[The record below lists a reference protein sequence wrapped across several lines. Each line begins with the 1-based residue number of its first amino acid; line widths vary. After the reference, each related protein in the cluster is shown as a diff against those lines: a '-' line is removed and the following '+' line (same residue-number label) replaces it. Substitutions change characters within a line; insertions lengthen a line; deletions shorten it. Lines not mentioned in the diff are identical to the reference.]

1 MKIITNIAEMK
12 RVSEELKKSSRSVSF
27 VPTMGKL
34 HEGHIRLIEEGKKYG
49 ETIVS
54 IFVNPMQ
61 FSPDED
67 YDSYPRDYGKDVE
80 ILKDLGI
87 KYLFYPTADIVENS
101 ATFVINPEYSDRLCG
116 LFRPDHFK
124 GVLTIVMKLFCII
137 MPNFA
142 FFGLKDYQQYVLIKK
157 AAEDFFLDVKVI
169 PVKTVREKCGLA
181 MSSRN
186 AYFDDCDR
194 GIAGNF
200 YKALKETV
208 DLFNAGEKSGEN
220 LAFFAVKKLIENGFK
235 VDYVKITDK
244 NLSIKEQSV
253 CSGDIMLSAVEFKG
267 VRLIDNIFFEALLKK

>member
-1 MKIITNIAEMK
+1 MKIITSIAEMK
-12 RVSEELKKSSRSVSF
+12 RVSGGLKKYSRSVSF
-27 VPTMGKL
+27 IPTMGKL
-34 HEGHIRLIEEGKKYG
+34 HEGHIKLIEEGKKYG
-49 ETIVS
+49 EAIVS

-61 FSPDED
+61 FAPDED
-67 YDSYPRDYGKDVE
+67 YDSYPRDYERDIE
-80 ILKDLGI
+80 ILKNLGI

-116 LFRPDHFK
+116 LFRTDHFR

-137 MPNFA
+137 TPNFA

-186 AYFDDCDR
+186 AYFNDYDR

-208 DLFNAGEKSGEN
+208 DLFNAGEKLGEN
-220 LAFFAVKKLIENGFK
+220 LVFFAIKKLIKNGFK

-244 NLSIKEQSV
+244 DLNIKEQSV
-253 CSGDIMLSAVEFKG
+253 RNGDIMLSAVEFKG
-267 VRLIDNIFFEALLKK
+267 VRLIDNIFFETLLKK